1 LITLQGEII
10 VFDFMKE
17 LYKKDE
23 DLEKN
28 LRKVFDRAARERL
41 PYYGQFS
48 FQRKSAMYSK
58 DFLVG
63 EGH

>member
-1 LITLQGEII
+1 M
-10 VFDFMKE
+10 FDFMKE